1 MRRMKIYFHAPRQF
15 FVLDP
20 LFKMQR
26 KRDNAEGSEDGGEE
40 DEGEE
45 RRSRM
50 KARSAAFDLQDGR
63 GARDEAPVC
72 ACCMGVVGS
81 PPERLEEMRTEEMAE
96 EEKRMEQQRGC
107 EGARE
112 QRRPRA
118 LGRLAGGFGRDERE
132 GGALGRYVAGS
143 TGLRTLVLAGNRLGA
158 EGSAE
163 VMRGL
168 VRSKS
173 LVLLGMLACGCGE
186 EATRLLA
193 GYLSSA
199 GSLRRVGYSCNPVGD
214 AGALAIADALQS
226 NFQLDLLELDSCG
239 ISSGGM
245 DRFLARIETAPGP
258 WRLMLSGN
266 PGFSVDSVVPR
277 LAELS
282 LRNLWN
288 ASCRRCSLRAL
299 LLDRFRRHRCPEVS
313 PRVLA
318 LDKPVRTWALCLY
331 DVATYLQDNK
341 FGIAATYFDM
351 ASQLG
356 YHK

>member
-118 LGRLAGGFGRDERE
+118 LERLLRELRESPERPRGMNMPAPFLSVE
-132 GGALGRYVAGS
+132 E
-143 TGLRTLVLAGNRLGA
+143 LGA
-158 EGSAE
+158 T
-163 VMRGL
+163 
-168 VRSKS
+168 
-173 LVLLGMLACGCGE
+173 
-186 EATRLLA
+186 EAL
-193 GYLSSA
+193 
-199 GSLRRVGYSCNPVGD
+199 
-214 AGALAIADALQS
+214 
-226 NFQLDLLELDSCG
+226 
-239 ISSGGM
+239 
-245 DRFLARIETAPGP
+245 
-258 WRLMLSGN
+258 
-266 PGFSVDSVVPR
+266 
-277 LAELS
+277 
-282 LRNLWN
+282 
-288 ASCRRCSLRAL
+288 
-299 LLDRFRRHRCPEVS
+299 
-313 PRVLA
+313 
-318 LDKPVRTWALCLY
+318 
-331 DVATYLQDNK
+331 
-341 FGIAATYFDM
+341 
-351 ASQLG
+351 
-356 YHK
+356 